1 MKSRQLDRWNVEQKD
16 VVERRRAVERRIEEL
31 RRRKE
36 RIVEAYLYENALD
49 KETYQKH
56 LGRVD
61 EDLTLAELD
70 LYDAKVDEFDIEGT
84 LAFAEHLVSHASRLW
99 IEAELDQRQRLQKA
113 FFPEGVSYDG
123 KEFRTPLT
131 CPFFNNFE
139 GISWQADPMVA
150 RTGFEPVLPA

>member
-1 MKSRQLDRWNVEQKD
+1 VSPEAVA
-16 VVERRRAVERRIEEL
+16 RRYRSE
-31 RRRKE
+31 
-36 RIVEAYLYENALD
+36 
-49 KETYQKH
+49 
-56 LGRVD
+56 
-61 EDLTLAELD
+61 
-70 LYDAKVDEFDIEGT
+70 
-84 LAFAEHLVSHASRLW
+84 AEHLQSAVGVPAAHQQPATLVDVPPRAPLSHASRLW